1 MIYDIE
7 KTNQFKKDYKLA
19 KKRGS
24 NIEELKLVIGLL
36 ADDIELPEKYH
47 DHELKGEYLN
57 YRECHIGADFLLVY
71 KKTEKILLLTLFR
84 LGTHSDLF

>member
-24 NIEELKLVIGLL
+24 NIEELKLVIELL
-36 ADDIELPEKYH
+36 ADDI
-47 DHELKGEYLN
+47 
-57 YRECHIGADFLLVY
+57 
-71 KKTEKILLLTLFR
+71 
-84 LGTHSDLF
+84 